1 MLSFIETVQCM
12 KLVMSYST
20 HELDWVSAV
29 VSRTVFIFIIFC
41 KINELYVL
49 QTNQVYKLNKKYI
62 GMNN

>member
-1 MLSFIETVQCM
+1 MYEISNVLLNSWNR
-12 KLVMSYST
+12 LR
-20 HELDWVSAV
+20 VSAV
-29 VSRTVFIFIIFC
+29 VSWTGFIFIIFC